1 VADRSRAHVV
11 SIVVDGLEASVVELE
26 GGLVAC
32 AAFPLEPFEGLRS
45 PTACDLLKRQH
56 TGQAGCSAI
65 DAQIARTDTDAVTK
79 RRVLKRR

>member
-11 SIVVDGLEASVVELE
+11 SILVDGLEASVVELE

-56 TGQAGCSAI
+56 TGQAGA
-65 DAQIARTDTDAVTK
+65 AQ
-79 RRVLKRR
+79 